1 MLGPCVRRDMV
12 TLGNPREGCK
22 EESSSLAFV
31 GVSETSGDDYPVDV
45 EDRLCK
51 KLDQLLGGR
60 LDELALRLESKIQ
73 QQGSGARGPRRT
85 QRDWRSKYAGVGAT
99 PTSPPGSQLN
109 RSGSNVGSNIGR
121 KSTLASSLPT
131 PAEGEFGRGS
141 IFDCAGTHTY
151 LMSNVKQHARETEVN
166 MRPSHG
172 LSTTN
177 RATNRGTLASRS
189 TLLQSHSRSWLER
202 AVASMYFELFWA
214 TAILTNSILVGVQA
228 NRYATGPSA
237 DPVDFAMMYI
247 IWGYTMAFTVEL
259 LMRMGANGKAFFTDT
274 KQCIWNYFD
283 LFIVTISIV
292 EMVFDIIIWSAGQIS
307 GSGTLP
313 SSSGNAT
320 GVRVLRIL
328 RITRLVRIIRI
339 IRIVRFIRALR
350 TLVYSIIGT
359 IRSLVWAMLLLIMI
373 IYVYAVIFTQAVAD
387 HLLSGGGLTPRPGF
401 ALYWSSVP
409 RSMLT
414 LFEAIVGGISWDV
427 ALVPIFDVGWPWVF
441 LFIIYICFTFL
452 AVLNVVTGVFC
463 QSAIEGSQH
472 DQEMLIQEKM
482 KNKTQYMDRVRQLFE
497 SIDEDGSGTITIQEL
512 EDHLN
517 DAAMQA
523 YFQSLDIDTSDA
535 WALFKLLDSEGSH
548 RIDCEDFVDGCMRL
562 KGAAK
567 AIDLAQLI
575 HEQKNMR
582 RHFMAFVGSVE
593 SSLESLLEQELF
605 TQETLLRRQESREP
619 STVTNVSILHKT
631 PTYEHDE
638 EEEEQEESGSPLASV
653 GPDLLASETER
664 EFQI

>member
-1 MLGPCVRRDMV
+1 MV
-12 TLGNPREGCK
+12 TIGSPTFKENDLSGPFGGDSEGD
-22 EESSSLAFV
+22 
-31 GVSETSGDDYPVDV
+31 SEGEDYATSV
-45 EDRLCK
+45 EDRLCR

-73 QQGSGARGPRRT
+73 QQARTRRSAPHN
-85 QRDWRSKYAGVGAT
+85 WKSKYTAAQRT
-99 PTSPPGSQLN
+99 MSSPHGSQIHRSSAVSNLDQKLN
-109 RSGSNVGSNIGR
+109 GLTRSSSPEGCSVR
-121 KSTLASSLPT
+121 LKSTLSSLPS
-131 PAEGEFGRGS
+131 PGRGS

-151 LMSNVKQHARETEVN
+151 LMSNVKQHARDSADIA
-166 MRPSHG
+166 MRPTHG
-172 LSTTN
+172 LSSIH
-177 RATNRGTLASRS
+177 RAAVASRS
-189 TLLQSHSRSWLER
+189 TLLQNQARSRLQR
-202 AVASMYFELFWA
+202 IVASMYFELFWA
-214 TAILTNSILVGVQA
+214 SAILTNSILVGVQA

-237 DPVDFAMMYI
+237 EDADFAMMYI

-259 LMRMGANGKAFFTDT
+259 FMRMGANGKKFFMDG

-283 LFIVTISIV
+283 FFIVTISII
-292 EMVFDIIIWSAGQIS
+292 EMIFDMMLWSEGQFT
-307 GSGTLP
+307 GEATLP

-328 RITRLVRIIRI
+328 RITRLVRIVRI

-359 IRSLVWAMLLLIMI
+359 IRALVWAMLLLIMI

-387 HLLSGGGLTPRPGF
+387 HVLGLDEGVLPKSGF
-401 ALYWSSVP
+401 ALFWSSVP

-472 DQEMLIQEKM
+472 DQEMLIQEQM
-482 KNKTQYMDRVRQLFE
+482 KNKTKYMERVRHLFE

-512 EDHLN
+512 EDHMN
-517 DAAMQA
+517 DEAMQA
-523 YFQSLDIDTSDA
+523 YFQSLDLDTSDA
-535 WALFKLLDSEGSH
+535 WTLFKLLDSEGSH

-567 AIDLAQLI
+567 AIDLAHLI
-575 HEQKNMR
+575 HENKNLR
-582 RHFMAFVGSVE
+582 RNFMTFVGSIE
-593 SSLESLLEQELF
+593 SSMESLLEQEMFL
-605 TQETLLRRQESREP
+605 RQESNKEIR
-619 STVTNVSILHKT
+619 T
-631 PTYEHDE
+631 PTVE
-638 EEEEQEESGSPLASV
+638 EGEEDPEESKEMGMNDSTM
-653 GPDLLASETER
+653 TENR
-664 EFQI
+664 EFAI